1 MLSETTLLDNPD
13 ERPPGAPVQSA
24 ITYEKIPTYIYADA
38 KDASRAV
45 AHEIADLIRQ
55 KQGEGKPCVLG
66 LATGSSPKTVY
77 AELIRMHREEGLSF
91 RNVVSFNLDEY
102 YPMEPDSLQSYWRFM
117 REQLFDHVDIP
128 EGNYHVPDGTV
139 RPERVGEFAKRYD
152 AEIEAAGGLDFQL
165 LGIGGNGHI
174 GFNEPGSLINS
185 HTRLMMLDNSTRAAA
200 SADFGG
206 LPNTPRKAVTMGV
219 ANILSARRVVLL
231 AWGERKAPVIRGA
244 VEGPVTE
251 LNPAS
256 YLQTHPNALFVID
269 EAAASELT
277 RMKTPWLVDSV
288 AWDNRMKKK
297 AVTYLSLSLGKPI
310 LKLTDRDYND
320 NGMSDLLAQY
330 GQAYDINIDI
340 FNQLQHTI
348 TGWPGGKPN
357 ADDTNR
363 PERALPARKRCLI
376 FSPHPDDDI
385 ISMGGTFQR
394 LVDQGHEVHVGY
406 QTSGNIAV
414 ADDEALRFAD
424 YVVDFNAKFGIDS
437 PEATRIFC
445 DAAQALREKRDS
457 QVDTPEV
464 RYVKGLIRMGE
475 AKSTCRFV
483 GIPVENAHFL
493 NMPFYETGTV
503 AKKPLS
509 EEDIRITMALIEEVK
524 PHQIYAAGDLADPHG
539 THKVCLDAVLES
551 VRRLRQ
557 SPATVSAGGPTDQPD
572 NFMKDCWVWLYRGAW
587 AEWDIHEIEM
597 AVPMSP
603 DQVMRKR
610 LGIFKHQSQKDG
622 VVYQGTDAREF
633 WQRAEERNR
642 ATAGLYNRLGLAEY
656 EAMEAFVRWRF

>member
-1 MLSETTLLDNPD
+1 MTTEPSRLDSPVSEGLTNRVAG
-13 ERPPGAPVQSA
+13 EPVQAA
-24 ITYEKIPTYIYADA
+24 ITYEKIPTHIYADA

-45 AHEIADLIRQ
+45 AREIADLIRE
-55 KQGEGKPCVLG
+55 KQGAGKPCVLG

-77 AELIRMHREEGLSF
+77 AELVRMHREEGLSF
-91 RNVVSFNLDEY
+91 RNVVTFNLDEY
-102 YPMEPDSLQSYWRFM
+102 YPMEPDSLQSYVLFM
-117 REQLFDHVDIP
+117 KEQLFDHVDIP
-128 EGNYHVPDGTV
+128 EGNYNLPDGTV
-139 RPERVGEFAKRYD
+139 RPEKVADFCRAYESK
-152 AEIEAAGGLDFQL
+152 IESYGGLDFQL

-185 HTRLMMLDNSTRAAA
+185 HTRLMMLDHSTRAAA
-200 SADFGG
+200 SMDFGS
-206 LPNTPRKAVTMGV
+206 LARTPRKAITMGV
-219 ANILSARRVVLL
+219 ASILAARRVVLL
-231 AWGERKAPVIRGA
+231 AWGERKAPVIRSA
-244 VEGPVTE
+244 VEGTVTE
-251 LNPAS
+251 HNPAS

-277 RMKTPWLVDSV
+277 RMKTPWLVDQV
-288 AWDNRMKKK
+288 VWDNKMIKK
-297 AVTYLSLSLGKPI
+297 AVTHLSLTLGKPI

-320 NGMSDLLAQY
+320 NGVSDLLAQY
-330 GQAYDINIDI
+330 GQAYDINIDV

-363 PERALPARKRCLI
+363 PERALPAQKRCLI

-394 LVDQGHEVHVGY
+394 VVDQGHEVHVAY

-424 YVVDFNAKFGIDS
+424 YVVDFNEKFGIDS
-437 PEATRIFC
+437 PEANRIFR
-445 DAAQALREKRDS
+445 DAAAFLRTKKDS
-457 QVDTPEV
+457 EMDTADV
-464 RYVKGLIRMGE
+464 RYIKGLIRKGE

-493 NMPFYETGTV
+493 NMPFYETGKV
-503 AKKPLS
+503 EKKPLS
-509 EEDIRITMALIEEVK
+509 EDDIKVVMNLIEEVK

-539 THKVCLDAVLES
+539 THKVCLDAIIEA
-551 VRRLRQ
+551 VRRLKHK
-557 SPATVSAGGPTDQPD
+557 

-622 VVYQGTDAREF
+622 VVYQGTDSREF

-656 EAMEAFVRWRF
+656 EAMEAFVRWKF

>member
-1 MLSETTLLDNPD
+1 
-13 ERPPGAPVQSA
+13 
-24 ITYEKIPTYIYADA
+24 
-38 KDASRAV
+38 
-45 AHEIADLIRQ
+45 
-55 KQGEGKPCVLG
+55 
-66 LATGSSPKTVY
+66 
-77 AELIRMHREEGLSF
+77 
-91 RNVVSFNLDEY
+91 
-102 YPMEPDSLQSYWRFM
+102 
-117 REQLFDHVDIP
+117 
-128 EGNYHVPDGTV
+128 
-139 RPERVGEFAKRYD
+139 
-152 AEIEAAGGLDFQL
+152 
-165 LGIGGNGHI
+165 
-174 GFNEPGSLINS
+174 
-185 HTRLMMLDNSTRAAA
+185 MMLDNSTRAAA
-200 SADFGG
+200 SVDFGG
-206 LPNTPRKAVTMGV
+206 LPKTPRKAITMGV
-219 ANILSARRVVLL
+219 SSILSARRVVLL

-244 VEGPVTE
+244 VEGLVTE

-288 AWDNRMKKK
+288 VWDNKMKKK
-297 AVTYLSLSLGKPI
+297 AVTYLSLTLSKPI

-330 GQAYDINIDI
+330 GQAYDINIDV

-363 PERALPARKRCLI
+363 PERALPAQKRCLI
-376 FSPHPDDDI
+376 
-385 ISMGGTFQR
+385 
-394 LVDQGHEVHVGY
+394 
-406 QTSGNIAV
+406 
-414 ADDEALRFAD
+414 FAD
-424 YVVDFNAKFGIDS
+424 YVVDFNTKFGIES
-437 PEATRIFC
+437 PEATRIFR
-445 DAAQALREKRDS
+445 DAAVSLREKKDS
-457 QVDTPEV
+457 EMDTAEV

-483 GIPVENAHFL
+483 GVPVDHAHFL

-509 EEDIRITMALIEEVK
+509 EADIKITMALIEEVK

-539 THKVCLDAVLES
+539 THKVCLDAVLEA
-551 VRRLRQ
+551 VRRLRHK
-557 SPATVSAGGPTDQPD
+557 

-603 DQVMRKR
+603 DQVMKKR

-622 VVYQGTDAREF
+622 VVYQGTDSREF

-642 ATAGLYNRLGLAEY
+642 ATAALYNRLGLAEY
-656 EAMEAFVRWRF
+656 EAMEAFVRWKG

>member
-1 MLSETTLLDNPD
+1 MITESTLLDSPNGRASG
-13 ERPPGAPVQSA
+13 EPVQSA
-24 ITYEKIPTYIYADA
+24 ITYEKIPTHIYADA
-38 KDASRAV
+38 KAASRAV
-45 AHEIADLIRQ
+45 AQEIADLIRQ
-55 KQGEGKPCVLG
+55 KQGEGKPCILG

-77 AELIRMHREEGLSF
+77 AELVRMHREEGLSF
-91 RNVVSFNLDEY
+91 RNVVSYNLDEY

-117 REQLFDHVDIP
+117 KEQLFDHVDIP
-128 EGNYHVPDGTV
+128 AGNYHIPDGTV
-139 RPERVGEFAKRYD
+139 RPEKVAEFCKQYEAD
-152 AEIEAAGGLDFQL
+152 IEAAGGLDFQL

-174 GFNEPGSLINS
+174 GFNEPGSLSNS

-200 SADFGG
+200 SGDFGG
-206 LPNTPRKAVTMGV
+206 LAKTPRKAITMGV
-219 ANILSARRVVLL
+219 ASILSARRIVLL

-244 VEGPVTE
+244 VEGTVTE
-251 LNPAS
+251 QNPAS
-256 YLQTHPNALFVID
+256 YLQTHPNVLFVID

-288 AWDNRMKKK
+288 VWDNKMIKK
-297 AVTYLSLSLGKPI
+297 AVTHLSLTLGKPV

-330 GQAYDINIDI
+330 GQSYDINIDI

-363 PERALPARKRCLI
+363 PERALPAQKRCLI

-424 YVVDFNAKFGIDS
+424 YVVDFNNQFGIKS
-437 PEATRIFC
+437 PEATRIFQ
-445 DAAQALREKRDS
+445 DAAASLRSKKDS
-457 QVDTPEV
+457 EMDTAEV
-464 RYVKGLIRMGE
+464 RYVKGLIRRGE

-503 AKKPLS
+503 AKKPLG
-509 EEDIRITMALIEEVK
+509 EEDVKIVMDLIEQIK

-539 THKVCLDAVLES
+539 THKVCLDAVMEA
-551 VRRLRQ
+551 VRRLKQ
-557 SPATVSAGGPTDQPD
+557 SNATPE

-622 VVYQGTDAREF
+622 VVYQGTDSREF

-642 ATAGLYNRLGLAEY
+642 TTAGLYNHLGLAEY
-656 EAMEAFVRWRF
+656 EAIEAFVRWKF

>member
-1 MLSETTLLDNPD
+1 MLAESISPD
-13 ERPPGAPVQSA
+13 IAFSGPVQSA
-24 ITYEKIPTYIYADA
+24 ITYEKIPTHIYADA
-38 KDASRAV
+38 KAASRAV
-45 AHEIADLIRQ
+45 AHEIAALIRQ
-55 KQGEGKPCVLG
+55 KQTEKKPCILG

-91 RNVVSFNLDEY
+91 QNVVSFNLDEY
-102 YPMEPDSLQSYWRFM
+102 FPMEPNSLQSYWRFM

-128 EGNYHVPDGTV
+128 KGNYYVPDGTLRAEKV
-139 RPERVGEFAKRYD
+139 AEFAKHYD
-152 AEIEAAGGLDFQL
+152 QQIAEAGGLDFQL

-174 GFNEPGSLINS
+174 GFNEPGSLVNS
-185 HTRLMMLDNSTRAAA
+185 HTRLMMLDHSTRAAA
-200 SADFGG
+200 SIDFGG
-206 LPNTPRKAVTMGV
+206 LPRTPRKAITMGI
-219 ANILSARRVVLL
+219 ASILGAKRVVLL
-231 AWGERKAPVIRGA
+231 AWGERKAPVLRGA
-244 VEGPVTE
+244 VEGTVTE
-251 LNPAS
+251 TNPAS

-269 EAAASELT
+269 TAAASELT

-288 AWDNRMKKK
+288 VWDNPMKKK
-297 AVTYLSLSLGKPI
+297 AVTYLSLTLKKPI

-320 NGMSDLLAQY
+320 NGVSDLLAQY

-363 PERALPARKRCLI
+363 PERALPAQKRVLL

-424 YVVDFNAKFGIDS
+424 YVVDFNSKFGIKS
-437 PEATRIFC
+437 AEATRIFQEASASLEGKK
-445 DAAQALREKRDS
+445 DSEMDIAQ
-457 QVDTPEV
+457 V

-483 GIPVENAHFL
+483 GVPVENAHFMNL
-493 NMPFYETGTV
+493 PFYETGKV
-503 AKKPLS
+503 EKRPIS
-509 EEDIRITMALIEEVK
+509 EADIKITMDLIETIK

-539 THKVCLDAVLES
+539 THKVCLDAVLEA
-551 VRRLRQ
+551 VRRL
-557 SPATVSAGGPTDQPD
+557 SHK

-603 DQVMRKR
+603 DQVTRKR

-622 VVYQGTDAREF
+622 VVYQGTDSREF

-642 ATAGLYNRLGLAEY
+642 ATAALYNRLGLAEY
-656 EAMEAFVRWRF
+656 EAVQAFVRWKG